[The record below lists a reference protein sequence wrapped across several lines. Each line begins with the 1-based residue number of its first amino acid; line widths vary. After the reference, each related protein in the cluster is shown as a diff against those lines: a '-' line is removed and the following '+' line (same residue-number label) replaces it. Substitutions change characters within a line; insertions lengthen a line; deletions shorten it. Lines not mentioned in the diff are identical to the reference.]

1 MIEEQIEKLRTLQE
15 SYDALVEE
23 SQVLKDKID
32 NIQFPEVDLSQVAKQ
47 GDNPEATNSKILEE
61 VQKIPNLKNIY
72 SARFEKNDDNIN
84 TYTMILPIIAGVEGD
99 TIIL

>member
-47 GDNPEATNSKILEE
+47 GENPDATNSKILEGIN
-61 VQKIPNLKNIY
+61 KILSRSAVYNETTGNL
-72 SARFEKNDDNIN
+72 
-84 TYTMILPIIAGVEGD
+84 
-99 TIIL
+99 TIENVSITIE